1 MSPTKTGLGSLMKLA
16 LGLAAVPLV
25 AADWQFKSRPDL
37 APPKLNITIPATA
50 DVESGYI
57 FIAPF
62 AGFPEGTRHGPL
74 QAAPYIFTD
83 TGDLVWSGFTYF
95 SIWATNFQAGR
106 YKGKDVLFSFEGS
119 HNAAYG
125 HGHGHTTFLDQNY
138 NTIRELRAGNH
149 RLTDKHEFIIIN
161 EKTAL
166 IQIYHPVPYDLSPYG
181 GSPEQQWIVDAR
193 FQELDIE
200 SGEVLFEWSSLEH
213 VSPSEAFLPL
223 NPGQA
228 GSGYN
233 SSDAWD
239 YFHIN
244 SVDKDDQ
251 GNYLISARD
260 ANAAYKID
268 GRTSEILWQLSG
280 KSTDFELGEGVEFAF
295 QHHARYLSRSE
306 DGKKEVISIYDNSAH
321 GTENGRGGEVHFNAT
336 SAGKIIEVDTENWT
350 ATLVQGFYPPDDLLS
365 KSQGST
371 QVLPNGNVL
380 VNWGSE
386 GAITEY
392 KPNGEPIFHFYMDS
406 GSLGEGVENYR
417 GFRYNWTGIPHEA
430 PAVVALNDDDEG
442 ETSIYVSWNGDT
454 ETKHWRFYEIYAN
467 GKRELLGTAK
477 RESFETVLTVERTGI
492 RSVQVVALGAE
503 GEKLVESSVVKPD
516 VLIQEYKG
524 ESVKSSKGSKSGGK
538 SSTSTKVEKP
548 CGGGFM
554 GWLMFKGQKIIRPQ
568 DL

>member
-1 MSPTKTGLGSLMKLA
+1 M
-16 LGLAAVPLV
+16 
-25 AADWQFKSRPDL
+25 
-37 APPKLNITIPATA
+37 
-50 DVESGYI
+50 
-57 FIAPF
+57 
-62 AGFPEGTRHGPL
+62 
-74 QAAPYIFTD
+74 
-83 TGDLVWSGFTYF
+83 
-95 SIWATNFQAGR
+95 
-106 YKGKDVLFSFEGS
+106 
-119 HNAAYG
+119 
-125 HGHGHTTFLDQNY
+125 
-138 NTIRELRAGNH
+138 
-149 RLTDKHEFIIIN
+149 
-161 EKTAL
+161 
-166 IQIYHPVPYDLSPYG
+166 
-181 GSPEQQWIVDAR
+181 
-193 FQELDIE
+193 
-200 SGEVLFEWSSLEH
+200 LFEWSSLEH
-213 VSPSEAFLPL
+213 VDPSEAFLPL

-244 SVDKDDQ
+244 SVDKDDE

-268 GRTSEILWQLSG
+268 GRTSKILWQLSG
-280 KSTDFELGEGVEFAF
+280 KSTDFKLGEGVEFAF

-371 QVLPNGNVL
+371 QVQPNGNVL

-430 PAVVALNDDDEG
+430 PAVVALKDEDEG
-442 ETSIYVSWNGDT
+442 QTNIYVSWNGDT

-467 GKRELLGTAK
+467 GKREHLGTAERK
-477 RESFETVLTVERTGI
+477 SFETVLTVERTGI
-492 RSVQVVALGAE
+492 QNVQVVALGAE

-516 VLIQEYKG
+516 ILIQEYKAS
-524 ESVKSSKGSKSGGK
+524 ESVKGSKGKSSKGNK
-538 SSTSTKVEKP
+538 SSTKIEKP
-548 CGGGFM
+548 CGEGFM
-554 GWLMFKGQKIIRPQ
+554 GWLMFKGQKIIRPE